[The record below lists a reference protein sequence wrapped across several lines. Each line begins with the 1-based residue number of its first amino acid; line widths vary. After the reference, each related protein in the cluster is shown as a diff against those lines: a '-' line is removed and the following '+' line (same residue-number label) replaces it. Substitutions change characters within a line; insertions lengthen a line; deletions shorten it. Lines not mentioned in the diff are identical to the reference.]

1 MWSSQV
7 FKNEDFDVELQDP
20 FISQI
25 VQATP
30 VITGH
35 QDKYVKSRTLYCF
48 PLITL
53 VVDKVLATLP
63 FGDISEQTGI

>member
-1 MWSSQV
+1 MVILGFQ
-7 FKNEDFDVELQDP
+7 NEDFDVELQDP

-25 VQATP
+25 VQAKP
-30 VITGH
+30 VITDQ
-35 QDKYVKSRTLYCF
+35 QDKFVESRTHYYF

-63 FGDISEQTGI
+63 FGDISE